1 MDFSPDRIYFYCI
14 QSSNNSGKFTIIRY
28 FCRSN
33 LVYDIWRE
41 TRCPT
46 TNHKRIYKLIMDL
59 TPIDKHY
66 LSNLLNFSKIF
77 LENFL
82 LKQ

>member
-1 MDFSPDRIYFYCI
+1 
-14 QSSNNSGKFTIIRY
+14 
-28 FCRSN
+28 
-33 LVYDIWRE
+33 
-41 TRCPT
+41 
-46 TNHKRIYKLIMDL
+46 MDL